1 MSEMTLKERVT
12 AFKCFEL
19 PGQPMFA
26 HIGTSYLVTDLS
38 NEVERL
44 ENELLAAT
52 IRIDNDARTIESL
65 TQERDDAVAESLEQ
79 FRLLG
84 MGSERE
90 AALLGKVDRLERD
103 KVYMQ
108 AEIDELRERLKS
120 LKRCIGDFEGTAR
133 ENIELRAELSKVTDE
148 LFALSQDDGKVE
160 RALDRANAE
169 IEKLRAELDAAIA
182 VWTSV
187 DDALPEKNVECLVY
201 WGDASGSPLIGVAQ
215 RCVPYEGILMWRGHG
230 GSHNDVTHWMPPPKR
245 PAPGA
250 PLVKAGW
257 VMAPK
262 ESA

>member
-1 MSEMTLKERVT
+1 
-12 AFKCFEL
+12 
-19 PGQPMFA
+19 
-26 HIGTSYLVTDLS
+26 
-38 NEVERL
+38 
-44 ENELLAAT
+44 
-52 IRIDNDARTIESL
+52 
-65 TQERDDAVAESLEQ
+65 
-79 FRLLG
+79 

-90 AALLGKVDRLERD
+90 AALLGKVDRLELD
-103 KVYMQ
+103 QVS
-108 AEIDELRERLKS
+108 LRE
-120 LKRCIGDFEGTAR
+120 
-133 ENIELRAELSKVTDE
+133 ELSKVTDE

-160 RALDRANAE
+160 RALDRADAE
-169 IEKLRAELDAAIA
+169 IKKLRAELDAAIA

-201 WGDASGSPLIGVAQ
+201 WGEAFGSPLIGVAQ

>member
-1 MSEMTLKERVT
+1 MTTE
-12 AFKCFEL
+12 
-19 PGQPMFA
+19 
-26 HIGTSYLVTDLS
+26 LVTELRYAAGDYSLFDKHMG
-38 NEVERL
+38 NDAADTIERL
-44 ENELLAAT
+44 EHELLAAT
-52 IRIDNDARTIESL
+52 IRIDNDAMEIARLTPLQYRQAPCHKFCEATAFQIEIQAL
-65 TQERDDAVAESLEQ
+65 KAERDAAVAESLEQ
-79 FRLLG
+79 SRLLG

-90 AALLGKVDRLERD
+90 AALLGKVDRLELD
-103 KVYMQ
+103 QVS
-108 AEIDELRERLKS
+108 LRE
-120 LKRCIGDFEGTAR
+120 
-133 ENIELRAELSKVTDE
+133 ELSKVTDE

-160 RALDRANAE
+160 RALDRADAE
-169 IEKLRAELDAAIA
+169 IKKLRAELDAAIA

-201 WGDASGSPLIGVAQ
+201 WGEAFGSPLIGVAQ